1 MRTMSI
7 GSRIA
12 GLRAQT
18 SSKVS
23 SRSIE
28 GELPCSPIPQ
38 FSTVYEDNFDFVWR
52 VLRRFGVPNAAL
64 EDATH
69 DVFVVVHRLLPD
81 FEGRSTVRT
90 WLYSIA
96 RKVARDQRRTAQ
108 RHRPSGEADSALSEA
123 RSPEDMCGDAERVAL
138 LERML
143 AELSHEKREAF
154 VLVELEQMS
163 VVEAAEAASVN
174 LNTMYARLAAARREI
189 ERAIAR
195 ERAREVS
202 RGAR

>member
-1 MRTMSI
+1 VS
-7 GSRIA
+7 A
-12 GLRAQT
+12 GP
-18 SSKVS
+18 
-23 SRSIE
+23 IE
-28 GELPCSPIPQ
+28 GELRCSSVPQ
-38 FSTVYEDNFDFVWR
+38 FPAIYGENFDFVWR
-52 VLRRFGVPNAAL
+52 ALRRFGVPSAAL

-69 DVFVVVHRLLPD
+69 DVFVVVHRLLPS

-96 RKVARDQRRTAQ
+96 RKVARDHRRVAK
-108 RHRPSGEADSALSEA
+108 RHCPSDKVDSAVSDA
-123 RSPEDMCGDAERVAL
+123 RSPEDAYGDAERAEL
-138 LERML
+138 LDRML
-143 AELSHEKREAF
+143 AELSDEKREAF